1 MKANPFAA
9 APRLAA
15 LLTFFLFIFVVS
27 ACGDVAAPQPTVPPQ
42 VATPAAA
49 RPTATTPVTAV
60 AEGLPLDQGN
70 VLPWLSVY
78 FTNPDPPD
86 QVNSGVDR
94 QIVPLI
100 NAARRRIDAAFF
112 DFNLP
117 SVVNALIGAHRRG
130 VQVRLVLDVQNGSQD
145 VPAARGRDP
154 FDALAA
160 LKAAKLPF
168 VDGGRS
174 NGLMHEKLLIIDGAV
189 LFVGSWNASWND
201 TFRNNNNILRI
212 TDQRLIANYQRVFN
226 NMYESQLFGR
236 RRPEGAQ
243 TPRLT
248 IDGVA
253 VENYFAPPDGV
264 MARIIA
270 EVRAARRSVRFMTF
284 TFTHPELAAAL
295 LERRAA
301 GVSVEGVF
309 ENRGASQGAF
319 PTLFCAGARV
329 KVDGN
334 PYTMHHKVFIIDDR
348 TVITGSFNHT
358 RSADTVNDESILIIR
373 SPQVAALYRQEFD
386 RLFRIGRDSDNVTC
400 SVSPEVA
407 TPTPNPNE
415 CPDLTFTCAQLT
427 SCEQAVACLREGN
440 TRLDR
445 DGNGIPCEALCRPR

>member
-1 MKANPFAA
+1 MKAKLFAA
-9 APRLAA
+9 RSRRAA
-15 LLTFFLFIFVVS
+15 LLALIVLSLALS
-27 ACGDVAAPQPTVPPQ
+27 ACADAAAPQPTVAPTVP
-42 VATPAAA
+42 APTTPA
-49 RPTATTPVTAV
+49 PTAV
-60 AEGLPLDQGN
+60 AVGLPLDVGN

-86 QVNSGVDR
+86 QVNSGIDR
-94 QIVPLI
+94 QVVPLI

-112 DFNLP
+112 DFNVP

-130 VQVRLVLDVQNGSQD
+130 VAVRLVLDVQNGSQS

-154 FDALAA
+154 FDALEA
-160 LKAAKLPF
+160 LKAANVPF

-201 TFRNNNNILRI
+201 TFRNNNNLLRI
-212 TDQRLIANYQRVFN
+212 TNQRLIANYQRVFD
-226 NMYESQLFGR
+226 NMYENQLFGR

-248 IDGVA
+248 IDGVV

-264 MARIIA
+264 MARIVA
-270 EVRAARRSVRFMTF
+270 EVRAARRSVRFMSF
-284 TFTHPELAAAL
+284 TFTHPDLAAAL
-295 LERRAA
+295 LERKKA
-301 GVSVEGVF
+301 GVTVEGVF
-309 ENRGASQGAF
+309 ENRGASQGAY

-358 RSADTVNDESILIIR
+358 RAADTVNDESILILR
-373 SPQVAALYRQEFD
+373 SPQVAALYKQEFD
-386 RLFRIGRDSDNVTC
+386 RVFGIGRDSTNVTC
-400 SVSPEVA
+400 DAASAVA
-407 TPTPNPNE
+407 TPTLSVSE
-415 CPDLTFTCAQLT
+415 CPDLTFTCSDFT
-427 SCEQAVACLREGN
+427 TCEEAMACLRAGN

>member
-1 MKANPFAA
+1 MILRPKVFAS
-9 APRLAA
+9 APRAIA
-15 LLTFFLFIFVVS
+15 LLTLLLFALIVS
-27 ACGDVAAPQPTVPPQ
+27 ACAGAAAPQPTVAP
-42 VATPAAA
+42 TAA
-49 RPTATTPVTAV
+49 RPTATATPAATAV
-60 AEGLPLDQGN
+60 AVGLPIDAGN

-94 QIVPLI
+94 EIVPLI

-130 VQVRLVLDVQNGSQD
+130 VQVRLVLDVQNGSQN

-154 FDALAA
+154 FDALEA
-160 LKAAKLPF
+160 LKAANLPF

-174 NGLMHEKLLIIDGAV
+174 NGLMHEKLLIIDGTV

-212 TDQRLIANYQRVFN
+212 TNQRLIANYQRVFD
-226 NMYESQLFGR
+226 NMYENQLFGR

-248 IDGVA
+248 VDGVV

-264 MARIIA
+264 MAKIVA

-284 TFTHPELAAAL
+284 TFTHPDLSAAL
-295 LERRAA
+295 LERKAA
-301 GVSVEGVF
+301 GVTVEGVF
-309 ENRGASQGAF
+309 ENRGASQGAY
-319 PTLFCAGARV
+319 PTLFCSGARV

-358 RSADTVNDESILIIR
+358 RAADTINDESILIIR
-373 SPQVAALYRQEFD
+373 NSQVAALYKQEFD
-386 RLFRIGRDSDNVTC
+386 RVFRLGRDSANVTC
-400 SVSPEVA
+400 GVSPEIA
-407 TPTPNPNE
+407 TPTPDPNE
-415 CPDLTFTCAQLT
+415 CPDLTFTCAQFT
-427 SCEQAVACLREGN
+427 SCEQAMACLRAGN

-445 DGNGIPCEALCRPR
+445 DGNGIPCESLCSPR